1 MGFFAPRISNRLL
14 EEIDRLATE
23 PYRAADIC
31 RMVGELAEERGLRR
45 PSYEQVR
52 LLVRQA
58 RRRPRQV
65 SNAEVLLDVAL
76 RARHPD
82 AFLRHA
88 SGTNTLRKI
97 K

>member
-14 EEIDRLATE
+14 EEIERLASKPVRT
-23 PYRAADIC
+23 ADIC
-31 RMVGELAEERGLRR
+31 RMTGELAEEHGLRR

-52 LLVRQA
+52 LLVREA
-58 RRRPRQV
+58 RRRPRRV

-82 AFLRHA
+82 AVLRHV
-88 SGTNTLRKI
+88 SGTDTLRKS